1 MKFTDICIRRPVLST
16 VLSIVILLLGI
27 VAWPRLQVR
36 QYPNVDEPKI
46 SIVTQ
51 LEGAG
56 PEIIEAQIT
65 KILEN
70 ALAGLEGLT
79 TMTSHSEVGESKI
92 NLTFSIK
99 RDIEAAANDV
109 RDKIGRIRNKL
120 PSDIQEPRI
129 KKADAD
135 AFPFMH
141 IVLYSDRHDV
151 KDIAD
156 YASRYIENRLE
167 AINGVSSVDQF
178 GGGEY
183 EMKLILD
190 PVKLTGYHITA
201 NDVAAA
207 LKKQNLEKPAGNI
220 ISRDREINISIKAD
234 LRKEAD
240 FNNLVV
246 GEHDGYLIRLSDVGH
261 AELNAIDRHNRV
273 LFNGQNAVA
282 IGIVKQSVGNFIN
295 IAQDVKNLLKD
306 IRVRLPHGMQIDV
319 ATDKTIFVKRS
330 IDEVYTTLYI
340 ATALVILVIFL
351 FLRSWRAVVIPIV
364 TIPLSLI
371 GTFALMYM
379 FNFSINLLTLLALVL
394 AIGLVV
400 DDAIVML
407 ENIYRHIENGMKP
420 MQAAFR
426 GAKEISFAVIA
437 MTITLAAVYIPLA
450 LITGLIGKLFTEF
463 ALTLAGS
470 VILSGFIALTLSP
483 MMSGRLLKS
492 HHDSQIIGTSWYAK
506 FFASFERVGE
516 DILRTIENSYERL
529 LAKMLNRRW
538 LMIGSGVIVSMAGYI
553 LFTQLPTELVPRE
566 DQGIV
571 NARCIP
577 PLGANLDYTARYME
591 QVDNII
597 KNVPEIVTRLAMISA
612 PGESTSLNLLK
623 PWEQRKRSS
632 KEIVESLRDPLSQVV
647 GLEAQPTIGGK
658 SLVSGGVNDSPL
670 EVVVMSNKTQ
680 KELIQIARRV
690 MKTIGRIPGVY
701 ELWADF
707 GAEGPEYVVTVDRDK
722 AASLGVS
729 IEEIVQTLD
738 LIKGLSS
745 SKFKKDSKIY
755 QVKVDINDDQ
765 RKSPD
770 DISALF
776 VRSTKNKQESFV
788 PLSEVIK
795 IEKKMTPT
803 EISHYMGFKSV
814 TISGKVQSG
823 YSLGEILDEVQTQAY
838 QVVPEG
844 TTIDFTGE
852 SRRLKD
858 ESQNIIM
865 IFGLALVFIFLVLAA
880 QYESW
885 RDPWIIIFSVPLA
898 LAGGVFALKIAGQTS
913 NLFSWIGFVT
923 LIGLITKHGILIV
936 DFANKLKLDG
946 YTRLDAVLEASKLRL
961 RPILMT
967 TFAMVMGAVPL
978 AFASGA
984 GAESR
989 QPIGWVIVGGMTLG
1003 TLFTLFIVPIIYTFI
1018 SRKNILAQ
1026 VNDESSN
1033 LSLS

>member
-16 VLSIVILLLGI
+16 VMSIVILLLGI

-46 SIVTQ
+46 SIMTQ

-56 PEIIEAQIT
+56 PEIIETQIT
-65 KILEN
+65 KILET
-70 ALAGLEGLT
+70 AFAGIEGLT
-79 TMTSHSEVGESKI
+79 TMISRSEVGESRI
-92 NLTFSIK
+92 TLTFDIN

-120 PSDIQEPRI
+120 PSDIQDPRI

-135 AFPFMH
+135 AVPFMH
-141 IVLYSDRHDV
+141 VVLFSDRHDV

-156 YASRYIENRLE
+156 YAYRFIESRLE
-167 AINGVSSVDQF
+167 AISGVSGVDIF
-178 GGGEY
+178 GGGQY
-183 EMKLILD
+183 EMRLILD
-190 PVKLTGYHITA
+190 PIKLAGYNVTA

-207 LKKQNLEKPAGNI
+207 LKRQNLEKPAGNI
-220 ISRDREINISIKAD
+220 QSRDREINVSIKAD
-234 LRKEAD
+234 LKKEID
-240 FNNLVV
+240 FDNLIL
-246 GEHDGYLIRLSDVGH
+246 GERDGYLIRLKDVGR
-261 AELNAIDRHNRV
+261 AELNAIDRQNRV

-282 IGIVKQSVGNFIN
+282 IGITKQSVGNFIT
-295 IAQDVKNLLKD
+295 IAHDVKKLLKEL
-306 IRVRLPHGMQIDV
+306 RTRLPSGMKIDV
-319 ATDKTIFVKRS
+319 ATDKTIFVERS
-330 IDEVYTTLYI
+330 IDEVYETLYI

-351 FLRSWRAVVIPIV
+351 FLRSWRAVIIPII
-364 TIPLSLI
+364 TIPLSLV
-371 GTFALMYM
+371 GTFALMYA

-420 MQAAFR
+420 LQAAFK

-483 MMSGRLLKS
+483 MMSSRLLKP
-492 HHDSQIIGTSWYAK
+492 HHDTLTLPTTWYQK
-506 FFASFERVGE
+506 FFANFERVGE
-516 DILRTIENSYERL
+516 NILRSIEDFYAR
-529 LAKMLNRRW
+529 MLSKTLQKRW
-538 LMIGSGVIVSMAGYI
+538 LVLTAGLFMSMAGYFI
-553 LFTQLPTELVPRE
+553 FIKLPTELVPRE

-571 NARCIP
+571 NARCVP
-577 PLGANLDYTARYME
+577 PLGASLDYTARYME
-591 QVDNII
+591 QVDKVI
-597 KNVPEIVTRLAMISA
+597 KDVPEIVTRLAMIAS

-623 PWEQRKRSS
+623 PWESRNRSS
-632 KEIVESLRDPLSQVV
+632 KEIVESLRDPLSDIP
-647 GLEAQPTIGGK
+647 GLTVQPSIGGK
-658 SLVSGGVNDSPL
+658 SLVGGGGVNDSPL
-670 EVVVMSNKTQ
+670 EVVVMTNKTQ
-680 KELIQIARRV
+680 KELTQIANRV
-690 MKTIGRIPGVY
+690 MKAMGRVPGVY
-701 ELWADF
+701 DLWADF
-707 GAEGPEYVVTVDRDK
+707 SAEGPEYVVTVDRDK
-722 AASLGVS
+722 AATLGVS
-729 IEEIVQTLD
+729 VEEIVQTLE

-755 QVKVDINDDQ
+755 SVKVDIDEDQ
-765 RKSPD
+765 RRSPD

-776 VRSTKNKQESFV
+776 VRGTKSKQETFI

-803 EISHYMGFKSV
+803 EISHFSGFRSV
-814 TISGKVQSG
+814 TISGKVQQG
-823 YSLGEILDEVQTQAY
+823 FSLGDVLNEVQVQAY
-838 QVVPEG
+838 QVIPEG
-844 TTIDFTGE
+844 TIIEFTGE

-865 IFGLALVFIFLVLAA
+865 IFGLALAFIFLVLAA

-885 RDPWIIIFSVPLA
+885 RDPWIIILSVPLA
-898 LAGGVFALKIAGQTS
+898 LAGGVFALKVTGLTS

-936 DFANKLKLDG
+936 DFANKLKREG
-946 YTRLDAVLEASKLRL
+946 YGRLEAVLEASKLRL

-978 AFASGA
+978 AVANGA

-1003 TLFTLFIVPIIYTFI
+1003 TLFTLFVVPVIYTFL
-1018 SRKNILAQ
+1018 SRKVSLQMAQ
-1026 VNDESSN
+1026 EDGH
-1033 LSLS
+1033 